1 MRVSPESNTQKDTAQ
16 APHLTVNL
24 KSPGLSSASW
34 PGEKDGA
41 AGPGLRLQNFPR
53 LSGFGAGETVHCT
66 RFSLAGNASPEVGSL
81 LGGPPSS

>member
-34 PGEKDGA
+34 PGGKDGA
-41 AGPGLRLQNFPR
+41 AGPGLRLQKFPR

-81 LGGPPSS
+81 LRGPPSS